1 MAKTRAQKNSVVDQY
16 KQKLK
21 GAKFIVVIEPKGLNP
36 NELNEFRK
44 LIFDFGSSLNIVKN
58 TLFRVALK
66 EEKLP
71 EIKDLDSK
79 EHAVLFCKEDFVGP
93 LKALK
98 KFIED
103 TKFQKEPRVKVVVGM
118 LDGQVIPREQVLEL
132 SNMPSFE
139 GSIAQ
144 ILGILD
150 MAVSGVA
157 NVLEDS
163 VRSYVSI
170 LDQAYTKQD

>member
-1 MAKTRAQKNSVVDQY
+1 MAKTRAQKNSVVDEY

-21 GAKFIVVIEPKGLNP
+21 SSKFIVVIEPKGLNP
-36 NELNEFRK
+36 NEINEFRK
-44 LIFDFGSSLNIVKN
+44 LIFDFGSSLNVVKN
-58 TLFRVALK
+58 TLFKVALN
-66 EEKLP
+66 EEELP
-71 EIKDLDSK
+71 EIKDLDSS
-79 EHAVLFCKEDFVGP
+79 EHAVLFCNEDFVAP

-103 TKFQKEPRVKVVVGM
+103 TKFQKEPRVKIVVGM
-118 LDGQVIPREQVLEL
+118 LNGQVIPQDQVLEL
-132 SNMPSFE
+132 SDMPSFE

-150 MAVSGVA
+150 MAISGVA

-170 LDQAYTKQD
+170 LDQAYSE